1 MTQEKKQ
8 FIKYILWI
16 NLVFG
21 IQNLYFYVNNDS
33 LINLT
38 IGALNV
44 GVWVFFRKIA
54 K

>member
-21 IQNLYFYVNNDS
+21 IQNLYHYVNNDS

-38 IGALNV
+38 IGALNI
-44 GVWVFFRKIA
+44 GVWVFFRGQTK
-54 K
+54 

>member
-1 MTQEKKQ
+1 MTQEKKT
-8 FIKYILWI
+8 FLKYILWI

-21 IQNLYFYVNNDS
+21 IQNLYYYVNNDS
-33 LINLT
+33 LFNLT

>member
-1 MTQEKKQ
+1 MTKEKKI
-8 FIKYILWI
+8 FLKYIIWI
-16 NLVFG
+16 NLALG
-21 IQNLYFYVNNDS
+21 LQNLYFYVNNDS
-33 LINLT
+33 IFNLI